1 MPSPPL
7 IHHHGEN
14 HLGHRTVVSL
24 RQLRSP
30 TVKVVITGGAGFIGS
45 NLARTLGQCSDI
57 DEIMV
62 IDDFSF
68 GFRENLEVA
77 PRARLIE
84 GSILDDGLLDQAFEG
99 VDAVVHLAARSSV
112 PRSIAHPVAAHD
124 VNATGT
130 LKVLEAARRSGSPQ
144 VIVASSSS
152 VYGATDVLPKHEG
165 LATRPVS
172 PYAASKLAT
181 EAYTLAWGHSYD
193 LPVLALRFFNVFG
206 PLQPP
211 LHTYAAVVP
220 SFIHAAIE
228 GRPLPLHGDGTQS
241 RDFTYVES
249 LVRVLVDAIVRR
261 VSHLEPLNAAFGT
274 NVSLLA
280 VIAELED
287 ILSRSLPVVHL
298 PTRVG
303 DVKRSQADSAALLAL
318 FPDVQPVSLRT
329 GLEATVEWF
338 RSRAYMRSGEQRA
351 ASDQS
356 RPRQ

>member
-1 MPSPPL
+1 
-7 IHHHGEN
+7 
-14 HLGHRTVVSL
+14 
-24 RQLRSP
+24 
-30 TVKVVITGGAGFIGS
+30 VKVVITGGAGFIGS
-45 NLARTLGQCSDI
+45 NLARTLGERSDI
-57 DEIMV
+57 ADIVV

-77 PRARLIE
+77 PRARLLE
-84 GSILDDGLLDQAFEG
+84 GTILDDDLLDQAFEG
-99 VDAVVHLAARSSV
+99 ATSVVHLAARSSV
-112 PRSIAHPVAAHD
+112 PRSIAHPVAAHE

-130 LKVLEAARRSGSPQ
+130 IKVLEAARRAGNPQ

-165 LATRPVS
+165 LPTRPIS

-193 LPVLALRFFNVFG
+193 LPVLAMRFFNVFG

-220 SFIHAAIE
+220 SFIHAAME

-249 LVRVLVDAIVRR
+249 LVRVLVDAIVRK
-261 VSHLEPLNAAFGT
+261 VSHLDPVNAAFGT
-274 NVSLLA
+274 NVSLLE

-287 ILSRSLPVVHL
+287 ILGRPLEIERH

-303 DVKRSQADSAALLAL
+303 DVKRSQAACDTLLSL
-318 FPDVQPVSLRT
+318 FPDVHPVPFRT

-338 RSRAYMRSGEQRA
+338 MSRSRVAR
-351 ASDQS
+351 
-356 RPRQ
+356 